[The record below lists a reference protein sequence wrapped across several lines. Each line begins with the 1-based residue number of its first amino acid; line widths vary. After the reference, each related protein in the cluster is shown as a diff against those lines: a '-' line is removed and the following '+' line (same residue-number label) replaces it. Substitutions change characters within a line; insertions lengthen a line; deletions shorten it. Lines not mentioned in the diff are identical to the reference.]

1 MKISIGNNRY
11 IDYDYNEQETAALD
25 TLSRFDIRITPDL
38 LRRITLWKLDRVLKI
53 DEKSCLILE
62 SMRKYKQFDGN
73 CKEATRNV
81 LSVLFEQKG
90 VGLPMASTYLRF
102 INPEVFPIIDVR
114 ALRAAFDYNPAELG
128 EAKFPNL
135 ATAKNRIDIYIK
147 YVERLNMLAEDGYH
161 GMRIAFGDLDRVL
174 YVIDQKLGLSLDADA
189 KDANIERLRDM
200 VFLDT
205 TVKTEI

>member
-1 MKISIGNNRY
+1 MKINIGSNRY

-25 TLSRFDIRITPDL
+25 NLSRFDIRITPDL
-38 LRRITLWKLDRVLKI
+38 LRRITLWKLDRVLEI
-53 DEKSCLILE
+53 DEKSCLVLE
-62 SMRKYKQFDGN
+62 SMRKYKQFDDN

-128 EAKFPNL
+128 ETKFPNL
-135 ATAKNRIDIYIK
+135 ATAKNKIDIYIK
-147 YVERLNMLAEDGYH
+147 YVERLNKISKDGFH
-161 GMRIAFGDLDRVL
+161 GLQIAFSDLDRVL
-174 YVIDQKLGLSLDADA
+174 YVIDQSLGLPLDADSEKLACAIA
-189 KDANIERLRDM
+189 KLNNGT
-200 VFLDT
+200 FLESE
-205 TVKTEI
+205 K